1 MKEITAIIRLNMIN
15 QTRQA
20 LVNMGF
26 PAFTVRKVLGRGK
39 GEVDFQIF
47 NAAAEGLP
55 DAMAH
60 LKGDGPPLVA
70 KRMLNIIVADED
82 VSKVVE
88 TIIAVNKTGNRG
100 DGRIFVTP
108 MIDAIRIRTREEGA
122 AALA

>member
-1 MKEITAIIRLNMIN
+1 MKEIIAVIRLNMIN

-20 LVNMGF
+20 LVDMGF

-39 GEVDFQIF
+39 GEVDFRVL

-60 LKGDGPPLVA
+60 LQGDGPPLVA
-70 KRMLNIIVADED
+70 KRVLNIVVPDEQ

-88 TIIAVNKTGNRG
+88 TIIATNKTGNRG
-100 DGRIFVTP
+100 DGRIFVVP
-108 MIDAIRIRTREEGA
+108 IADAIRIRTREEGV